1 MKRRIIFLCLAAVL
15 LLGGCGRTGKTE
27 AVLAPAASGQEE
39 FSETDEK
46 ASAFP
51 ASGESAETKEPKRA
65 EEAVPEDLHPY
76 DFTLAFAGDV
86 NFAEDWTTMEYYR
99 QQENGI
105 YDCIDPE
112 LIRMMREADLMC
124 LNMEFSM
131 SSVGSPMNGKKYT
144 FRADPSRAELLHELG
159 VDLVNLANNH
169 IYDYG
174 TDTFLDMLS
183 ILQKEALPYVGAGA
197 DAGEAEKPF
206 YIELEGKKIAVVSA
220 TRAEKYILTPEA
232 LEDSPGVFRCYDTGR
247 LLQVVKE
254 ADETADFVIAYI
266 HWGTEYSEE
275 LEEAQTEGARALAE
289 AGADVVLGA
298 HPHCLQGVEFCDGVP
313 ILYSLGNYWFNEKTL
328 DSVLV
333 KLHFY
338 GDDKEQHL
346 DTILVPARQENHYTR
361 LLTEPDEI
369 EQWKEHV
376 IHMSP
381 APVSID
387 EKGILR
393 DGDQDRGQAGASE
406 NEADLSGII
415 SEGGAEAF

>member
-1 MKRRIIFLCLAAVL
+1 MKKNVVAACLLAAML
-15 LLGGCGRTGKTE
+15 ASGCGQEKKAET
-27 AVLAPAASGQEE
+27 APAFE
-39 FSETDEK
+39 
-46 ASAFP
+46 P
-51 ASGESAETKEPKRA
+51 AA
-65 EEAVPEDLHPY
+65 EEELSADDKTGELLEEPVPEDLHPY

-86 NFAEDWTTMEYYR
+86 NFAENWNTMEYYN

-112 LIRMMREADLMC
+112 LIRMMQEADLMC

-131 SSVGSPMNGKKYT
+131 SSVGSPMNGKAYT
-144 FRADPSRAELLHELG
+144 FRADPSRAEILHELG

-174 TDTFLDMLS
+174 TDAFLDMLS
-183 ILQKEALPYVGAGA
+183 ILRHEELPYVGAGA

-232 LEDSPGVFRCYDTGR
+232 EENSPGVFRCYDTER
-247 LLQVVKE
+247 LLEVVKE
-254 ADETADFVIAYI
+254 ADDAADFVIAYI

-275 LEEAQTEGARALAE
+275 LEGAQTTGARELAE

-298 HPHCLQGVEFCDGVP
+298 HPHCLQGMEFCDGIPV
-313 ILYSLGNYWFNEKTL
+313 LYSLGNYWFNEKTL

-338 GDDKEQHL
+338 GDDREQHL

-361 LLTEPDEI
+361 LLKEENEI

-376 IHMSP
+376 IKMSP

-387 EKGILR
+387 EEGILR
-393 DGDQDRGQAGASE
+393 NGDQDSE
-406 NEADLSGII
+406 QPGTSEDEADLSGVI
-415 SEGGAEAF
+415 SEGGAETF